1 MECRNF
7 SGKLFQ
13 FTPESGIRLLA
24 SKPAGFL
31 DLIRVQTFKNC
42 VAMLN
47 EYKLITGAEVR
58 RWLQTA
64 ATDAS
69 QALYLCSA
77 YVKRNMLEDIFSQ
90 LKLRNPNFFPKIK
103 VLARWQLHDL
113 LSKASDLDAFEV
125 CRAYGVEFYVKQD
138 FHGKLYVD
146 LPMTMIIGS
155 ANLTHKG
162 FGVSKQANDEAN
174 VLLPVNDSVIDYLER
189 VLRRST
195 LVDDILFRKIKQVT
209 ETSPSVPLPDFVWP
223 ENIINRFAKDSPE
236 QMIVD
241 EFFYSSTPAQIS
253 VPISQ
258 FSAEAIHDLSLLAL
272 STSEAVDHEK
282 LTRAFL
288 RSAAYLWLIDRLKK
302 FEGTAS
308 FGLLTKELHDTLLD
322 DPRPYRST
330 VKELL
335 GNLIS
340 WSIVLASDRIE
351 VFVPRHSQIV
361 RLKT

>member
-1 MECRNF
+1 MQILLAANF
-7 SGKLFQ
+7 FG
-13 FTPESGIRLLA
+13 FTPENSIRLLA
-24 SKPAGFL
+24 SELDGFL
-31 DLIRVQTFKNC
+31 ELIRVRTFENC

-47 EYKLITGAEVR
+47 EYKLITGAEVHQ
-58 RWLQTA
+58 WLQTA
-64 ATDAS
+64 VTDAS

-77 YVKRNMLEDIFSQ
+77 YVKRNILEDIFSQ
-90 LKLRNPNFFPKIK
+90 LKLRSPDFFPKIK
-103 VLARWQLHDL
+103 VLARWQVHDL
-113 LSKASDLDAFEV
+113 LSNASDLDAFEV
-125 CRAYGVEFYVKQD
+125 CKVYGVKFYVKQD

-162 FGVSKQANDEAN
+162 FGASRQANDEAN
-174 VLLPVNDSVIDYLER
+174 VLLPVNDSVTDYLER
-189 VLRRST
+189 VFSRAT
-195 LVDDILFRKIKQVT
+195 LVHDILFRRIKQFI
-209 ETSPSVPLPDFVWP
+209 ETSPAIPLSDTVWP
-223 ENIINRFAKDSPE
+223 ENIINQLAKDSQE

-241 EFFYSSTPAQIS
+241 EFFYSLTPAQVS
-253 VPISQ
+253 LPFAQ

-272 STSEAVDHEK
+272 PTSGAVDQEK

-288 RSAAYLWLIDRLKK
+288 RSAAYLWLIERLKK
-302 FEGTAS
+302 FGGTAS

-340 WSIVLASDRIE
+340 WSEALASDRVE
-351 VFVPRHSQIV
+351 VFIPRHSQIV